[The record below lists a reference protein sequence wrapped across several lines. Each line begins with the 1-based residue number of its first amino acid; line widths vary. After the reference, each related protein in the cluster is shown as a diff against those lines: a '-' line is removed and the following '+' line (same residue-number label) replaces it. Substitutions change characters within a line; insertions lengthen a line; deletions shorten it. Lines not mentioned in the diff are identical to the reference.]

1 MKWQSRDNAHKSR
14 RHSAFGSQLARQ
26 ERGANRGRAD
36 VEDCAWD
43 RSNSEQGMGA
53 ERRACGLPRERRT
66 GAVEVVMTTEDG
78 SGRVVVVVRE
88 SVTQFGPQRLQG
100 KWCRKKAVSWCRA
113 GPTFED

>member
-36 VEDCAWD
+36 VEDCACD

-53 ERRACGLPRERRT
+53 ERRACGYATRADGLSGE
-66 GAVEVVMTTEDG
+66 AVAAVVTKRDG
-78 SGRVVVVVRE
+78 VGWRS
-88 SVTQFGPQRLQG
+88 Q
-100 KWCRKKAVSWCRA
+100 
-113 GPTFED
+113 